1 MPNTKNIVAILTENK
16 IQLLITLVSVAIAI
30 INFLVVSRLAPVTQD
45 LQSVVKRVEA
55 LEEKSVSL
63 AEFDQVVTR
72 LNYLT
77 SRVDQIYSI
86 LVNK

>member
-1 MPNTKNIVAILTENK
+1 MAKTKEIIAVLTENK
-16 IQLLITLVSVAIAI
+16 IQLLITLISVAIAI
-30 INFLVVSRLAPVTQD
+30 INFLVVSRLAPVAQD

-55 LEEKSVSL
+55 LEEKSVSI

-77 SRVDQIYSI
+77 NRVDQIYTL
-86 LVNK
+86 LVRK